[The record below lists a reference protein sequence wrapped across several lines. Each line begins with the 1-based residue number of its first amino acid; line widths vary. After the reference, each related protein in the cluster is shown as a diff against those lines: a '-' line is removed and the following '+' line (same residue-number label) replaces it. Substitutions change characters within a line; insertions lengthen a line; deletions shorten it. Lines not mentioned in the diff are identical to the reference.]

1 MRGSSHIGS
10 KRRKPDFA
18 QTKNQKCD
26 LSSGPGQ
33 LSIVGLGPGSADLLA
48 PAAREAIKR
57 SRVVVGYRRYIQLMD
72 QKLLEGKEVI
82 STGMK
87 GEIERCQKAIE
98 KALIGLNTVVV
109 SSGDPGIYGMAGLVL
124 ELIEKDRLE
133 GKVEIEVIPGIPA
146 FAASAALL
154 GAPLMHDFSVVSLS
168 DLLTPWELIKKR
180 IKAALH
186 ADFVL
191 VIYNPKS
198 TVRNWQLKEV
208 LKEVESI
215 RGGSVP
221 VGIVRNATRKG
232 QKVTIVKARHVDP
245 DSVDMLTVLIIGNSQ
260 TRMVGNKM
268 LTPRGYMERFSSR
281 SQPTL

>member
-1 MRGSSHIGS
+1 M
-10 KRRKPDFA
+10 
-18 QTKNQKCD
+18 
-26 LSSGPGQ
+26 
-33 LSIVGLGPGSADLLA
+33 SIVGLGPGSADLLA

-98 KALIGLNTVVV
+98 KALMGLNTVVV

-124 ELIEKDRLE
+124 ELIEKDHLE
-133 GKVEIEVIPGIPA
+133 DKVEIEVIPGIPA

-180 IKAALH
+180 IKAALG

-232 QKVTIVKARHVDP
+232 EKVTIVKARHVDP